1 MKMCKRAWNVARRD
15 RSDLI
20 PADNPFAKM
29 GLPYTSKR
37 TRPVN
42 HDELM
47 HFVRAAD
54 EGGEG
59 SLGTA
64 AMIAFFWLQRQEDI
78 LGRLSRGPF
87 RPADAPEIARV
98 FHHKTGEP
106 GEVSLYDTDGTAL
119 WPELMQRLDAALRR
133 RTLIVT
139 REQLDRRKRTPLP
152 WRLDSV
158 RHRFAAIREAAGID
172 SAATFMGLRH
182 GGNGEGARPIRP
194 TAASRAE
201 RPPDHHSPPALRPGH
216 AEAEAG
222 GHAETAGGENEAERR
237 VATNR

>member
-1 MKMCKRAWNVARRD
+1 M
-15 RSDLI
+15 
-20 PADNPFAKM
+20 
-29 GLPYTSKR
+29 
-37 TRPVN
+37 
-42 HDELM
+42 
-47 HFVRAAD
+47 
-54 EGGEG
+54 
-59 SLGTA
+59 
-64 AMIAFFWLQRQEDI
+64 
-78 LGRLSRGPF
+78 
-87 RPADAPEIARV
+87 

-152 WRLDSV
+152 WRLDSI

-172 SAATFMGLRH
+172 PAATFMGLRH

-194 TAASRAE
+194 TTASRVE
-201 RPPDHHSPPALRPGH
+201 RPPDHRSPPALCPGH
-216 AEAEAG
+216 AEAEPG
-222 GHAETAGGENEAERR
+222 GHAETDGGENEAEGR